1 MKISAKSF
9 LVFFSFL
16 SFGMLHAQQNSAW
29 DPAQIYDNIEFDMP
43 EVQEPQFPKYE
54 VNIVQFG
61 AVGDGLQKNT
71 EAFKKAI
78 ADVAENGGGKVVV
91 PRGMWLTGP
100 IHFRSNINLHLE
112 DGAFI
117 FFSKDFDD
125 YELIKTSFEGL
136 NTVRNESPINANN
149 VENIA
154 ITGKGVIDGS
164 GGAWRPVKKGKMT
177 SSQWDDLVKS
187 GGVLSEDQK
196 MWFPTESAKKGYN
209 STTNFN
215 VPDKVSDKELALVK
229 DFLRPVMVSIVNS
242 KKILLDGPTFQNS
255 PAWNIHPLMS
265 EDITIRNL
273 TVRNPWYSQNG
284 DGLDLE
290 SCKNVVIYNNTFD
303 VGDDA
308 ICFKSGKNED
318 GRERGIPTENVIV
331 KNNIVY
337 HGHGGFVIGSEMSG
351 GVKNVHVSNCTFM
364 GTDVGLRFKSTRG
377 RGGVVEKIYIS
388 NINMINIPTEAIR
401 FNLFYGGNSP
411 ILEGDQDAADEA
423 RDETVVP
430 VTEETPSFRDIYMKN
445 ITATNSHK
453 AAFFMGLP
461 EMKLKDVYLKN
472 AIFETEE
479 GITVIDVNSIG
490 LKNVKILQKNGPALV
505 LYNVK
510 DVQLKNINYQE
521 NKDGAAVQVSGK
533 SENIDFSKSN
543 IPSGDIQQKTAGVQS
558 GKKGTNL
565 IEVRTATQLIKAIDH
580 ASPGD
585 SIFVHAGDYVLK
597 ERIYI
602 NDSGTASN
610 KIYLVGSSS
619 GERPKLDFSAME
631 ENSSNQGIV
640 LKADNWYIK
649 GFQFYKAG
657 DNGLHIR
664 GNNNLIEFCSFSE
677 CADTGLQLDDAAS
690 KNTILNCDSFY
701 NADSKLE
708 NADGFAVKM
717 DVGSG
722 NKFIGCRAWNNLDD
736 GWDGYLRE
744 ADNIQTT
751 YENCWAFNNGYL
763 KDGTKGKGDG
773 NGFKTGGSDNKT
785 RKHNASYYRCM
796 AVNNVSDGFDHNS
809 NRGTVSIINCSA
821 TGNGRNLA
829 FSEKNGLAKITI
841 INSLVL
847 GELGKYN
854 AEVEEVKNNSWQM
867 DLNVSEND
875 FVSTDISELS
885 APRKKDGSLPDI
897 GFMRPQKNSKLVNAG
912 VILEKTNSGEA
923 PDLGALESGIAE

>member
-1 MKISAKSF
+1 MKTIIKICLSIFTISC
-9 LVFFSFL
+9 
-16 SFGMLHAQQNSAW
+16 FGML
-29 DPAQIYDNIEFDMP
+29 PAQENTDWLYKNIEFEMP
-43 EVQEPQFPKYE
+43 RVQEPEFFDYE
-54 VNIVQFG
+54 VNILDFG
-61 AVGDGLQKNT
+61 AVGNGLQKNT
-71 EAFKKAI
+71 EAFEKAI
-78 ADVAENGGGKVVV
+78 ASVAEKGGGRIIV

-117 FFSKDFDD
+117 IFSKDFND
-125 YELIKTSFEGL
+125 YPLVRTSFEGL
-136 NTVRNESPINANN
+136 NTVRCVSPINARD

-154 ITGKGVIDGS
+154 ITGNGIIDGS
-164 GGAWRPVKKGKMT
+164 GNAWRPVKKGKMT
-177 SSQWDDLVKS
+177 TSQWEELVKS

-196 MWFPTESAKKGYN
+196 MWFPSEGSKKGYN
-209 STTNFN
+209 STSNFN
-215 VPDKVSDKELALVK
+215 VPDKISDEELNAVK

-290 SCKNVVIYNNTFD
+290 SCKNVVIYNNSFD

-318 GRERGIPTENVIV
+318 GRERGMTTQNVIV

-351 GVKNVHVSNCTFM
+351 GVKNVHVSNCTFI

-377 RGGVVEKIYIS
+377 RGGVVENIFIS
-388 NINMINIPTEAIR
+388 DIDMINIPTEAIR
-401 FNLFYGGNSP
+401 FNLFYNGNSP
-411 ILEGDQDAADEA
+411 VLEEDQDAEDEA
-423 RDETVVP
+423 RDESLVA
-430 VTEETPSFRDIYMKN
+430 VTEETPSFRNIHMKN
-445 ITATNSHK
+445 ITATGSNT

-461 EMKLKDVYLKN
+461 EMKLQNVSLENAILEAGKGISIIDADGIKLKDVK
-472 AIFETEE
+472 
-479 GITVIDVNSIG
+479 V
-490 LKNVKILQKNGPALV
+490 LQKEGPALV
-505 LYNVK
+505 LYNS
-510 DVQLKNINYQE
+510 KNVVLNNFEYKR
-521 NKDGAAVQVSGK
+521 NKEGASIKILGK
-533 SENIDFSKSN
+533 SEKIDFLGIPEADILKKVSVGFQSKK
-543 IPSGDIQQKTAGVQS
+543 QKT
-558 GKKGTNL
+558 L
-565 IEVRTATQLIKAIDH
+565 IEVENAQQLVQAIDK
-580 ASPGD
+580 ARPGD
-585 SIFVHAGDYVLK
+585 SIFVHAGNYALK

-602 NDSGTASN
+602 NDSGTASE
-610 KIYLVGSSS
+610 KIYLVGDTR

-640 LKADNWYIK
+640 LKADNWHIK
-649 GFQFYKAG
+649 GLRFFKAG
-657 DNGLHIR
+657 DNGMHVR
-664 GNNNLIEFCSFSE
+664 GNNNMIEFCSFSE
-677 CADTGLQLDDAAS
+677 CADTGLQLDDGAS
-690 KNTILNCDSFY
+690 NNTILNCDSYY

-744 ADNIQTT
+744 ADNVKTT

-763 KDGTKGKGDG
+763 KNGSKGKGDG

-796 AVNNVSDGFDHNS
+796 AVNNASDGFDHNS
-809 NRGTVSIINCSA
+809 NRGIVSIINCSA
-821 TGNGRNLA
+821 TANGRNFA
-829 FSEKNGLAKITI
+829 FSEKNGLEKIVL
-841 INSLVL
+841 INNLVF
-847 GELGKYN
+847 GDLGKYN
-854 AEVEEVKNNSWQM
+854 AEVEEVRNNSWQM
-867 DLNVSEND
+867 NIDIDQND
-875 FVSTDISELS
+875 FISMDTSELA
-885 APRKKDGSLPDI
+885 APRKSDGSLPDI
-897 GFMRPQKNSKLVNAG
+897 RFMRPAEGSQLVNVG
-912 VILEKTNSGEA
+912 TKLKKSYSGKA
-923 PDLGALESGIAE
+923 PDLGALESEPMEYYQP